1 METPLPLFSPLPTPD
16 EMRLWDETA
25 SNAFGIPPLL
35 LMENAGRE
43 AFLLLRQRYQLMEKT
58 MVLVLMGGGNNGGDG
73 AVVARYLQD
82 AGCQVLVWHT
92 TPLGKLRGHV
102 RQHVAMAQKAGVNFL
117 PVGSRE
123 TMFLPHEWR
132 YPDIIVDALM
142 GTGMR
147 SDLREREAAIVQII
161 NTRHEYSFIY
171 ALDVPSGLCGYLG
184 KPRPDAV
191 RAHLTV
197 TFEAGKPGLFMPEAK
212 NYTGDVVV
220 LPIGMPATIAAVIP
234 PSWRLLRPQAGKW
247 SLPAPMLHKGKAGKI
262 LVIGGSKDLPGAPA
276 LAAYAALRCG
286 AGLVHMA
293 CPQGIAAEIRA
304 FCPEIIV
311 HPHGDGPDWDDDAAN
326 ELAELA
332 LRIKPGA
339 IALGPGLGR
348 SPQAHSIVK
357 AILESKDRCPVIL
370 DADALHFFH
379 LPNTRRQT
387 PKVRKC
393 QDLPLALLQ
402 EKDVVTPHPGEMA
415 AMFRF
420 QPQGDAPVVN
430 DGSGSAGIRIVQ
442 ADRAGAL
449 RAFTR
454 ECRASIVLK
463 GPGTLIGQVD
473 SPITLSPFVVPTLA
487 VGGSGD
493 VLTGI
498 CAALAA
504 SGIPPHEAAC
514 LSVHIHGRCG
524 ELLAEKH
531 MRGHLAREI
540 AEQIPVVWNE
550 LAPQ

>member
-1 METPLPLFSPLPTPD
+1 MQTPLPLFSPLPTPD

-25 SNAFGIPPLL
+25 SGAFGIPPLL

-43 AFLLLRQRYQLMEKT
+43 AFLLLRQRYQLTEKT
-58 MVLVLMGGGNNGGDG
+58 LALVLMGGGNNGGDG

-92 TPLGKLRGHV
+92 SPLGKLRGHV

-117 PVGSRE
+117 PVGNRE

-132 YPDIIVDALM
+132 YPDIIVDTLM

-147 SDLREREAAIVQII
+147 SDLRERETAIVQII
-161 NTRHEYSFIY
+161 NTRHEHSFVYS
-171 ALDVPSGLCGYLG
+171 LDIPSGLCGYQG
-184 KPRPDAV
+184 KPRPEAV

-220 LPIGMPATIAAVIP
+220 RHIGMPATIAAVVP
-234 PSWRLLRPQAGKW
+234 PSWRLLRPLAGDW
-247 SLPAPMLHKGKAGKI
+247 ALPDPMLHKGKAGKV
-262 LVIGGSKDLPGAPA
+262 LVIGGSKNLAGAPA

-286 AGLVHMA
+286 TGLVYLA
-293 CPQGIAAEIRA
+293 CPGGVATEIRA
-304 FCPEIIV
+304 FCPEIIA
-311 HPHGDGPDWDDDAAN
+311 HPCGDSPDWSDGAAG
-326 ELAELA
+326 ELVELVHST
-332 LRIKPGA
+332 RPGA

-348 SPQAHSIVK
+348 SPQAHALVK
-357 AILESKDRCPVIL
+357 ALLELEDRCPIIL

-387 PKVRKC
+387 PKMRKC

-415 AMFRF
+415 AMFHV
-420 QPQGDAPVVN
+420 QAKAGAPVAN
-430 DGSGSAGIRIVQ
+430 AGASSAGIQLVQ

-454 ECRASIVLK
+454 ECRATMVLK
-463 GPGTLIGQVD
+463 GPGTLIGQAD

-498 CAALAA
+498 CTALAA

-514 LSVHIHGRCG
+514 LGVHIHGRCG
-524 ELLAEKH
+524 ELLSQH
-531 MRGHLAREI
+531 HLRGHLAREI
-540 AEQIPVVWNE
+540 AKQIPAVWSE
-550 LAPQ
+550 LAPR